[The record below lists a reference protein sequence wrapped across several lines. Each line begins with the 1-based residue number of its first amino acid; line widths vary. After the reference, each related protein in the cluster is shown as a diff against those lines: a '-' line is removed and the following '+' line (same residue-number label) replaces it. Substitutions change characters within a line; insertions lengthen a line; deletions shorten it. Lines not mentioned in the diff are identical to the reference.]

1 MIKRILN
8 IPIQSKYS
16 FFLWG
21 PRQIGKSSL
30 LKKLFPN
37 ALYID
42 LLLSENFI
50 EYSTYPSKL
59 REKIIALKTKPALVI
74 IDEIQKIP
82 ALLDEVHYL
91 IENENIRFGL
101 CGSSARKLKRNHA
114 NLLGGRAVRYEL
126 YGLVSKELDFKIDL
140 PRLINHGQ
148 IPRHYLEDSPNLL
161 LRSYVSDY
169 LKEEIAAEGLVRN
182 LPKFARFLEVAAI
195 GDTQILN
202 YTKIA
207 EDCGVS
213 AITVKDYYSILE
225 DTIVGSYLY
234 AYAKAKK
241 RKLVQAPK
249 FYMFDTGVVRSLSK
263 RTNIVLGTIESGPAL
278 ENYLHHEIKAYSRYS
293 EKYFDISYWKLLEK
307 NNIEVDFILGDMEI
321 AVECKTTTNV
331 AGSHLKSLYE
341 LGRECPKVKRKI
353 IVCLERNRR
362 IINNQG
368 SISERIEVIPISE
381 FLEELWNGDI
391 I

>member
-148 IPRHYLEDSPNLL
+148 IPMS
-161 LRSYVSDY
+161 V
-169 LKEEIAAEGLVRN
+169 
-182 LPKFARFLEVAAI
+182 
-195 GDTQILN
+195 
-202 YTKIA
+202 
-207 EDCGVS
+207 
-213 AITVKDYYSILE
+213 
-225 DTIVGSYLY
+225 TI
-234 AYAKAKK
+234 
-241 RKLVQAPK
+241 
-249 FYMFDTGVVRSLSK
+249 
-263 RTNIVLGTIESGPAL
+263 
-278 ENYLHHEIKAYSRYS
+278 
-293 EKYFDISYWKLLEK
+293 
-307 NNIEVDFILGDMEI
+307 
-321 AVECKTTTNV
+321 
-331 AGSHLKSLYE
+331 
-341 LGRECPKVKRKI
+341 
-353 IVCLERNRR
+353 
-362 IINNQG
+362 
-368 SISERIEVIPISE
+368 
-381 FLEELWNGDI
+381 
-391 I
+391 